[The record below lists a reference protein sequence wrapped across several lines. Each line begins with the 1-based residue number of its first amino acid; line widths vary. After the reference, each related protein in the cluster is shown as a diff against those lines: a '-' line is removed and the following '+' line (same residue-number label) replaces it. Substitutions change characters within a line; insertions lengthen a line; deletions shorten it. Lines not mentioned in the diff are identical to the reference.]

1 MPAIPGGIAFS
12 DEFDWTAFLVGR
24 AESAKGYG
32 MNSAPASTWFIVH
45 VAGEEGP
52 LESSAIRAR
61 VADGRIG
68 PATLLRR
75 GDLAQPV
82 PAARIRGLLPDAA
95 VSSSSLRAAVPT
107 VRTVGNRRMTTQVMS
122 VLPEGSAPNLVPP
135 GRVVG
140 GRRALALGLDML
152 LVGGLLLGL
161 LVGSLSLWR
170 GSGDEALAEIEAL
183 RAEQSVVAVA
193 NRGDPRPSYHDWPT
207 VEPTLV
213 QALGVK
219 QAALAAKPSEDE
231 VRRLRQEIK
240 YAEERLTFERN
251 AYARDQARIA
261 HAETANRPLG
271 WIIFSVAVV
280 LTAVAMPLMELLAG
294 GTPGKLLLGQRTVGP
309 GRRLMTPG
317 EAFIRHA
324 GRCLPGIHLSLLL
337 REDGRAVHEAWS
349 KTEVVPVDQVRLRF
363 PLRPVAAPRTQA
375 SGRTRRKVA

>member
-1 MPAIPGGIAFS
+1 
-12 DEFDWTAFLVGR
+12 
-24 AESAKGYG
+24 
-32 MNSAPASTWFIVH
+32 MNSAPATTWFIVH
-45 VAGEEGP
+45 PAGEEGP
-52 LESSAIRAR
+52 LESPAIRAR
-61 VADGRIG
+61 AADGRIG

-82 PAARIRGLLPDAA
+82 PAARIRGLLPETA

-107 VRTVGNRRMTTQVMS
+107 VHTAGNRRRTTKVTS
-122 VLPEGSAPNLVPP
+122 ALPEDSAPDPDPVPDPVPP

-140 GRRALALGLDML
+140 SRRALALGLDIL
-152 LVGGLLLGL
+152 LVGGLLVGL
-161 LVGSLSLWR
+161 LTGSLSLWQ

-213 QALGVK
+213 QALAVK
-219 QAALAAKPSEDE
+219 QAALAAKPPEDE

-271 WIIFSVAVV
+271 WIIFGVAVV

-337 REDGRAVHEAWS
+337 RKDGRAAHEAWS

-363 PLRPVAAPRTQA
+363 PPRPVAAPGSQG